1 MPLYIDM
8 ANFSYRTPSK
18 GLKIVWICHFMN
30 TNVKEWLGIRED
42 VKELAPWVTLGI
54 KEFHKRRDSELHV
67 IAPMYSILK
76 HTNID
81 QDNIHYHFIKLGIPF
96 SRRRWPRWLDMD
108 YLTRFLPFNR
118 QVIKLVNEIK
128 PDLVNLIGAENA
140 YYSSS
145 VLKIK
150 NYPVLVTIQGF
161 ISLNNEVRT
170 GDPKMVMRRIAV
182 EKEICQKIKHYAIE
196 DTSTEK
202 QIKSLNHSAVVH
214 WFHLPF
220 AKTVIDEIPIKK
232 YDLAFFARITRMKG
246 IEDLIT
252 AVSKLSMTKPD
263 ISLIIIG
270 HGDADYI
277 RSLQEKIINL
287 GLVKNIEFKG
297 FIPSQRDMH
306 LEVMKARIVVL
317 PTYNDTIPGTIV
329 ESMLLGLPVIS
340 YRTGGIP
347 DLNKENRNIILVEQ
361 GNIDGLVQE
370 LIILLNNPE
379 MQIKMGET
387 AKAFASE
394 EFDNARSAEILKEIY
409 KDVIRAFK
417 EDKISNNTLLS

>member
-1 MPLYIDM
+1 
-8 ANFSYRTPSK
+8 
-18 GLKIVWICHFMN
+18 
-30 TNVKEWLGIRED
+30 
-42 VKELAPWVTLGI
+42 
-54 KEFHKRRDSELHV
+54 
-67 IAPMYSILK
+67 
-76 HTNID
+76 
-81 QDNIHYHFIKLGIPF
+81 
-96 SRRRWPRWLDMD
+96 
-108 YLTRFLPFNR
+108 
-118 QVIKLVNEIK
+118 
-128 PDLVNLIGAENA
+128 
-140 YYSSS
+140 
-145 VLKIK
+145 
-150 NYPVLVTIQGF
+150 
-161 ISLNNEVRT
+161 
-170 GDPKMVMRRIAV
+170 
-182 EKEICQKIKHYAIE
+182 
-196 DTSTEK
+196 
-202 QIKSLNHSAVVH
+202 
-214 WFHLPF
+214 
-220 AKTVIDEIPIKK
+220 
-232 YDLAFFARITRMKG
+232 MKG